1 MALGFDF
8 SPLSDFIDSVAGEA
22 PPQQW
27 AWEGG
32 VALAALGLGWAIA
45 HFACKRVRPASR
57 WKFGEG
63 DFERVAIP
71 LFIWVLLF
79 LGKVSLARFQPT
91 PLLEILDTL
100 LVAWIAI
107 RLAVYVLGHI
117 LPAGAFLRSAVR
129 TIAWVAWI
137 AVVLQVTGLLG
148 GVLEALDEVGF
159 NTGKDGGRVTLLL
172 VLKATAALALT
183 IMLALWISRIT
194 ESRVLA
200 SESVQMS
207 TRMVVTKI
215 VRVATLF
222 IAVLIALPLVGIDIT
237 ALSVFSGALGVG
249 LGFGLQKVAANY
261 VSGFIVL
268 LDRSLKIGDVVTITS
283 IRGEVKAIEAR
294 YTVLRALDGNEA
306 IIPNETLISQN
317 VIHHNFSDP
326 NVTVNFDV
334 AVSYDSDVELALE
347 LLEEIARRHP
357 RLVSQPAASAKVK
370 RLADSGIELELTG
383 WIKDPGAG
391 EGDLRSDVL
400 RDILRTFKAHGI
412 SIPYPTR
419 DVRLIA
425 TPEITEAPTKAGI
438 GTAT

>member
-1 MALGFDF
+1 MALGFDL
-8 SPLSDFIDSVAGEA
+8 SPLSDFIDSVGGDAS
-22 PPQQW
+22 PQQW
-27 AWEGG
+27 AWEAG
-32 VALAALGLGWAIA
+32 VALAAVGLGWAIA
-45 HFACKRVRPASR
+45 HFACKRVPPTSR
-57 WKFGEG
+57 WKFGAG

-71 LFIWVLLF
+71 LLIWVLLF
-79 LGKVSLARFQPT
+79 AGKLALGRFQPT

-107 RLAVYVLGHI
+107 RIAVYVLGHI
-117 LPAGAFLRSAVR
+117 LPPGAFLRSAVR

-148 GVLEALDEVGF
+148 EVLEALDEIGF
-159 NTGKDGGRVTLLL
+159 KAGKDGARVTLLL
-172 VLKATAALALT
+172 ILKAAAALALT
-183 IMLALWISRIT
+183 LTVALWVSRIT

-222 IAVLIALPLVGIDIT
+222 VAVLIALPLVGIDIT

-268 LDRSLKIGDVVTITS
+268 LDRSLKIGDVVTITN

-306 IIPNETLISQN
+306 IIPNETLIAQN
-317 VIHHNFSDP
+317 VIHHTYSDP
-326 NVTVNFDV
+326 KVTVNFNV
-334 AVSYDSDVELALE
+334 AISYDSDVDAACR
-347 LLEEIARRHP
+347 LLEEVAGRHP
-357 RLVSQPAASAKVK
+357 RLVDEPAPAARVTK
-370 RLADSGIELELTG
+370 LADSGIELELTA
-383 WIKDPGAG
+383 WIKDPGTG
-391 EGDLRSDVL
+391 EGDLRSGVL

-412 SIPYPTR
+412 AIPYPTR
-419 DVRLIA
+419 EVRLIA
-425 TPEITEAPTKAGI
+425 TAATPEPAVDTKS
-438 GTAT
+438 